1 MTSFPVSDIVVGDN
15 STNLKA
21 KYGMVTELTQDLRT
35 HIFINK
41 VIFF

>member
-21 KYGMVTELTQDLRT
+21 KYG
-35 HIFINK
+35 K
-41 VIFF
+41 SFFKKMML